1 MQPSTINELFY
12 CFTFTFCQRPHLSAE
27 LPGCAFFYY
36 FTIKVLD
43 YQIETFNQKLLF
55 FYDLFFYANFGKIY
69 NLHSPGR
76 KMDNIAGHCHMDLA
90 LVAGILRRQERV
102 TGKGSKS
109 LAGDF

>member
-27 LPGCAFFYY
+27 VPGCAFFYY

-55 FYDLFFYANFGKIY
+55 LYDLIFFCFMNDTLEFMP
-69 NLHSPGR
+69 PGQ
-76 KMDNIAGHCHMDLA
+76 
-90 LVAGILRRQERV
+90 ILFLLGYENPLCMQP
-102 TGKGSKS
+102 
-109 LAGDF
+109 